1 MARNGGVLFIAVLL
15 IFGTAGFSWAY
26 EPVYNVPP
34 ETDWTLVR
42 GPLDGNPLVKSRSGF
57 KTSETVLTRLATKPK
72 WLVSGDLNGDGIDEV
87 VVLTNE
93 GALRVLT
100 LDRGNIRKVSLVV
113 NLSPDSPPVIMK
125 RPASGFP
132 VGIVS
137 VDDEGNLIWIHPW
150 TGKTTQLSR
159 GFSQVTYPVSTDMD
173 GDGYD
178 EILGVNKE
186 GQFTV
191 VLGTNFIKTSNRTV
205 LLPDTRI
212 TVGDLDGDGSQE
224 AVALSL
230 PTDEFSMERLGDGTE
245 AQGLAVF
252 TWDGKLIKLVTEFKI
267 RPPQVFEILTPVLA
281 DVREDGKKEVVVTT
295 TEEGVG
301 SRLRILRYTNR
312 RFVIERTGPITNGN
326 VWIQPIA
333 VSDLGDSDQKLIL
346 AVSDPSGKGTLE
358 AYDPLLP
365 ETRWTLEGRISTL
378 FDDRIMETAVVGD
391 FNDDDELELVAPDVT
406 RKNLSLFYLKRNK
419 LTSID
424 AFYVGNRL
432 LVTNLC
438 PGDFNGDDRTD
449 IAVGFDDG
457 TVVFMFGR

>member
-1 MARNGGVLFIAVLL
+1 MARNRGAIFTALL
-15 IFGTAGFSWAY
+15 LLFGTAGFSWAY

-42 GPLDGNPLVKSRSGF
+42 GPIDGNPLVKSRSSF
-57 KTSETVLTRLATKPK
+57 KTTKTVRTRLATVPK
-72 WLVSGDLNGDGIDEV
+72 WLVSGDLNGDGSDEA

-93 GALRVLT
+93 GVLRVLT
-100 LDRGNIRKVSLVV
+100 LDRGNIRKVSFVV
-113 NLSPDSPPVIMK
+113 NLSPDSPPVVLE

-137 VDDEGNLIWIHPW
+137 VDDDGNLIWIHPW

-159 GFSQVTYPVSTDMD
+159 GFSRLTSPVSTDMD
-173 GDGYD
+173 GDGND
-178 EILGVNKE
+178 EIIGVNEK

-191 VLGTNFIKTSNRTV
+191 ILGTNFVRTSSRTV

-212 TVGDLDGDGSQE
+212 TVGDLDGDGRKE
-224 AVALSL
+224 AVAFSL
-230 PTDEFSMERLGDGTE
+230 PTDKFSMERLGDEIE

-252 TWDGKLIKLVTEFKI
+252 TWDGSLIKLVTEFKVKS
-267 RPPQVFEILTPVLA
+267 PVVFEGLTPILA
-281 DVREDGKKEVVVTT
+281 DINEDGEMEVVVTT

-301 SRLRILRYTNR
+301 SRLQILKYSRRRII
-312 RFVIERTGPITNGN
+312 VDRTGPVINGN

-333 VSDLGDSDQKLIL
+333 VSGLGNSDQKFIM

-358 AYDPLLP
+358 VFYPLLP
-365 ETRWTLEGRISTL
+365 ETRFTLKGKISTHL
-378 FDDRIMETAVVGD
+378 EDRVMETAVVGD
-391 FNDDDELELVAPDVT
+391 FNDDGYVEIIAPDET
-406 RKNLSLFYLKRNK
+406 QKSLSIFYLEKTVLRSVHI
-419 LTSID
+419 TT
-424 AFYVGNRL
+424 GNQK

-457 TVVFMFGR
+457 AVVFLLGR